1 MIDRNEISQAPDR
14 PLLTERWA
22 GCIDAVGG
30 ETLAHVLAEMRYGGS
45 VAACGLAGGNTLTTT
60 VIPFL
65 LRGVN
70 ILGIDSVIAPFE
82 ERQRIWTRIGDI
94 FDADALASITT
105 EVALDDIAGQASQI
119 LAGLTKGRTVVRTR
133 PIP

>member
-1 MIDRNEISQAPDR
+1 MLRLSPISIR
-14 PLLTERWA
+14 
-22 GCIDAVGG
+22 
-30 ETLAHVLAEMRYGGS
+30 
-45 VAACGLAGGNTLTTT
+45 NTLTTT

-70 ILGIDSVIAPFE
+70 ILGIDSVVAPFE
-82 ERQRIWTRIGDI
+82 ERQRIWSRIGQI

-119 LAGLTKGRTVVRTR
+119 LAGLTRGRTVVRTS
-133 PIP
+133 PSQ